1 MATYEDIKTDVQTYI
16 EIDDAGRTYNINIL
30 DPNYQSAIQGN
41 VLVLGDVVPKYKV
54 LMAESVFEALIAKI
68 DELQRRIESLEQV
81 K

>member
-1 MATYEDIKTDVQTYI
+1 MATYEDIKTDAQTYI

-30 DPNYQSAIQGN
+30 DPNYQSAIQDN

-54 LMAESVFEALIAKI
+54 LIAESVFEALIAKI

>member
-54 LMAESVFEALIAKI
+54 LIAESVFEALIAKI